1 MNDASPHTPLLFTPI
16 KLRSVVARNRIV
28 CSPMCQYVSDDGG
41 PGEWQ
46 MVNFG
51 RFAMSGC
58 GIIFGEETAVEA
70 RGRKT
75 HHCAGIYK
83 DSHVSDYRRIN
94 DFIKSLGSVPAIQL
108 GHCGR
113 RASAHGPLKDRA
125 ALTDVDAAMGLKPWQ
140 ALAPSAIPAAPGAQ
154 TPRAMD
160 LNDIRENLAAWRE
173 ATLRSLDAGY
183 DICEIHGVH
192 GYLIHQFLS
201 PLSNTRT
208 DAYGGSL
215 EGRMRFALEVA
226 ETVRKAWPDNK
237 PLFFRISSIDG
248 TGGQWSIDDSI
259 ALSRELK
266 QRGIDVIDCSSGG
279 ITGEDGLAPLPRV
292 PGYQAAFAREIRQQV
307 GMATAA
313 VGLITEPSHAEAILR
328 DGHADLIALA
338 RELMDNPNW
347 PLQAARALGYADP
360 LDLVHARE
368 AQRLRL
374 REQHR
379 KEYPPGCDVEIPFA
393 PGELVPYS
401 WEARN
406 AVARE
411 RR

>member
-1 MNDASPHTPLLFTPI
+1 MNVAPREVPLLFTPI
-16 KLRSVVARNRIV
+16 QLRSVVARNRIM

-41 PGEWQ
+41 PTEWQ
-46 MVNFG
+46 LINFG
-51 RFAMSGC
+51 RFAMGGS

-83 DSHVSDYRRIN
+83 DSHVAAYRRIT
-94 DFIKSLGSVPAIQL
+94 DFIKSLGSVPAIQM

-113 RASAHGPLKDRA
+113 KASAHGPLQDRA
-125 ALTDVDAAMGLKPWQ
+125 PLTEVDARSGLQPWQ
-140 ALAPSAIPAAPGAQ
+140 GLAPSALPAIPGGSLPH
-154 TPRAMD
+154 AMD
-160 LNDIRENLAAWRE
+160 RDDIRENLVAWRE
-173 ATLRSLDAGY
+173 AAQRSIDAGY
-183 DICEIHGVH
+183 DICEIHGAH

-201 PLSNTRT
+201 PVSNRRT
-208 DAYGGSL
+208 DGYGGSL
-215 EGRMRFALEVA
+215 EGRMRFALEVTDA
-226 ETVRKAWPDNK
+226 VRAVWPADK

-248 TGGQWSIDDSI
+248 TGGEWGMDDSL
-259 ALSRELK
+259 ALSHELK
-266 QRGIDVIDCSSGG
+266 AHGVDVVDCSSGG
-279 ITGEDGLAPLPRV
+279 ITGDGTLAALPRV
-292 PGYQAAFAREIRQQV
+292 PGYQAAYAREIKQEV
-307 GMATAA
+307 GIATAA

-328 DGHADLIALA
+328 DGHADIIALA

-379 KEYPPGCDVEIPFA
+379 KEYPTGLAVDIPFG
-393 PGELVPYS
+393 PSEQVPYS
-401 WEARN
+401 WAALN
-406 AVARE
+406 AEPRV